1 MTDEIKRIPEI
12 LTCTEPSIVVA
23 GNGLSGISAVL
34 SLNQCGHHVRWV
46 SPAMKE
52 FDSLWPE
59 SVQLSGLLSL
69 DKLVEIEPILKKCA
83 IRVSSH
89 YSCWGSTHLTQRPVS
104 LNGAHQKD
112 LILID
117 KQKLIHQLQLAMNTE
132 KIIRQ
137 SSRIRTITQN
147 SGEFTGETREGVT
160 FKSRFI
166 INATGANSS
175 LHYTKTAS
183 KSIDHFHV
191 LRWQLGNVEN
201 SRIQSTF
208 LEAAPTGWWYAA
220 PRLHG
225 GLSLFFAT
233 DLNQSTDHDVKTTRY
248 IAEKLNETTHL
259 KHWIKDLNLHHFSAP
274 IIRHYSVQYQQ
285 QTTQVSNQT
294 NGPAFLLAGDAAI
307 CLDPLS
313 SHGST
318 NAIWSGLQVAE
329 CVDHLH
335 QQWSTDR
342 CIAYRKAIERSMIHH
357 LNGRRKIYEQETRFS
372 DHPFWTARRE
382 HCHLHGL
389 SSKQSDHHSQSLET
403 MT

>member
-1 MTDEIKRIPEI
+1 MTDESKKNAEI
-12 LTCTEPSIVVA
+12 LTFTERSIVVA
-23 GNGLSGISAVL
+23 GNGLSGTSAVL
-34 SLNQCGHHVRWV
+34 SLNQLGHQVRWLA
-46 SPAMKE
+46 PEIKE
-52 FDSLWPE
+52 FDRNWPE

-83 IRVSSH
+83 IPVSSH
-89 YSCWGSTHLTQRPVS
+89 YSCWGSTHLTQRLVS
-104 LNGAHQKD
+104 FNGAYEKD

-117 KQKLIHQLQLAMNTE
+117 KQRLIHQLQLATNTE
-132 KIIRQ
+132 NINRQ
-137 SSRIRTITQN
+137 SSKIRSFTQDRGAFI
-147 SGEFTGETREGVT
+147 GELRDGES
-160 FKSRFI
+160 FKSRCAI
-166 INATGANSS
+166 DATGANSAL
-175 LHYTKTAS
+175 LHS
-183 KSIDHFHV
+183 KDEISSIDHFHI
-191 LRWQLGNVEN
+191 LCWQLSNAEN
-201 SRIQSTF
+201 TRIHSTF

-233 DLNQSTDHDVKTTRY
+233 DLKQSTCRDVKTTQY

-259 KHWIKDLNLHHFSAP
+259 KHWIKDLKLNQVSAP
-274 IIRHYSVQYQQ
+274 IIRHHSVQYQQ
-285 QTTQVSNQT
+285 QTMQVSNQT
-294 NGPAFLLAGDAAI
+294 SKHAIFVAGDAAI

-357 LNGRRKIYEQETRFS
+357 LNGRQQIYEQETRFR

-382 HCHLHGL
+382 RCHLQGHCN
-389 SSKQSDHHSQSLET
+389 KQSDHPSQSF
-403 MT
+403 